1 MAAQTAIIG
10 VPVKYKICAEKGF
23 ASFAARLKYPLL
35 ARTEPMCPKRRE
47 NIPKRTQEHQC

>member
-10 VPVKYKICAEKGF
+10 ASVEYEICAEQGF
-23 ASFAARLKYPLL
+23 ASFAARLEYPPL
-35 ARTEPMCPKRRE
+35 ACTEPMCPKRRE